1 MNEAQREH
9 YDLSITDWR
18 ICKNRCPQDII
29 DRILLMCQSGEIK
42 TRVMYKCNL
51 NSKQIKAYLD
61 FLLDRKLVVKEMDP
75 RFRSK
80 SAYLT
85 TEKGRRYIDAYGTL
99 WRLLEIDPD
108 FLEP

>member
-1 MNEAQREH
+1 MNTTEPER
-9 YDLSITDWR
+9 YDLSITGWR
-18 ICKNRCPQDII
+18 IWKNRCPQDII
-29 DRILLMCQSGEIK
+29 DRILLMCQTGDIK

-61 FLLDRKLVVKEMDP
+61 FLLDRKLLVKESDP

-85 TEKGRRYIDAYGTL
+85 TEKGKRYIDAYGTL
-99 WRLLEIDPD
+99 WSLLEIDPD
-108 FLEP
+108 FLRA